1 MPQQLILGHRSVGC
15 FITHCGA
22 ASVTE
27 ALVNKC
33 QLVFLPRLGADHI
46 INARM
51 FSRKLKVGV
60 EVEKGEEDGLFTK
73 ESVCKAVKT
82 VMEDETEVGREVREN
97 HAKLRNF
104 LLRDNLE
111 STCVDGFCQQ
121 LQDLL

>member
-1 MPQQLILGHRSVGC
+1 MG
-15 FITHCGA
+15 
-22 ASVTE
+22 
-27 ALVNKC
+27 
-33 QLVFLPRLGADHI
+33 
-46 INARM
+46 
-51 FSRKLKVGV
+51 VGV
-60 EVEKGEEDGLFTK
+60 EIEKGEEDGLFTK

-104 LLRDNLE
+104 LLSDSLE